1 MFFFLFFSSKVIE
14 LMTEEFTEMN
24 VFMGSDCESVERR
37 CVPFYQCF
45 QFLKCIFGASSRLE
59 PLIFFFFY
67 VLIFSMRL
75 ADLLISRIFGILNM

>member
-1 MFFFLFFSSKVIE
+1 MKNGTCSSSFFSSRVIE

-24 VFMGSDCESVERR
+24 VFMGSNYESVERR

-59 PLIFFFFY
+59 PLIFFF
-67 VLIFSMRL
+67 LCIN
-75 ADLLISRIFGILNM
+75 LLYEAG